1 MVSGFFKLLLLFFF
15 RRYKQSKVYQ
25 LKIQQ
30 HDNISTQAMVSLEE
44 LGKSY
49 EVRLDEHL
57 QTVPLLL
64 F

>member
-1 MVSGFFKLLLLFFF
+1 M
-15 RRYKQSKVYQ
+15 YQ

-64 F
+64 FWIQASSLSEQFVLYT